1 MQVRL
6 FVTNDKSNVK
16 KVVLRSD
23 TTIGRSSDCNLRIAS
38 QEVSRQHCTIL
49 VADDHVAIRDHGSS
63 NGTIVNGEMI
73 EPNRDVPLASESA
86 VEIGNVRFRVEH
98 EIEIAATAH
107 VAEPATVAAAPVAQP
122 VATSPA
128 PIVAQPV
135 QPPEESP
142 SEEPEFDGQETIR
155 DIHADETLN
164 EHTALDE
171 PGELSDEDLS
181 DAETVNKP
189 RPEVDSP
196 SESGPDDT
204 IAFDFSGGA
213 MPEEDDAPDD
223 PATDIYDDSQI
234 EAFKAEVPEPDE
246 TVSMNVG
253 EFDFTPPVAE
263 PAATQPESTPAEE
276 SPKKKS
282 GLKSL
287 FSFFG
292 RKKKAKVDPPPE
304 SEQVE
309 TPVDSID
316 PDVTLP
322 EDPTV
327 FAGDDPPEEERTV
340 AEESFAEPADDIDET
355 LDATLHMPE
364 GFGEEEEFADEPV
377 EEDAVE
383 EEAVAGE
390 QITVFP
396 DGEPADEEVDEDASA
411 EDTDEHLNDFFKQ
424 LSQE

>member
-23 TTIGRSSDCNLRIAS
+23 TTIGRSSECNLRIAS

-49 VADDHVAIRDHGSS
+49 VAEDHVAIRDHGSS

-73 EPNRDVPLASESA
+73 EPNRDVPLATDSA

-98 EIEIAATAH
+98 EIEIAAAAP
-107 VAEPATVAAAPVAQP
+107 VESPAAVVAAPVAQP
-122 VATSPA
+122 IAASPA

-135 QPPEESP
+135 QPPEDP
-142 SEEPEFDGQETIR
+142 PAEEAEFDGQETIR

-164 EHTALDE
+164 EHTALDD
-171 PGELSDEDLS
+171 PGELSDEELS
-181 DAETVNKP
+181 DAETVNKL
-189 RPEVDSP
+189 RPEFESP
-196 SESGPDDT
+196 TEPGPEDT

-213 MPEEDDAPDD
+213 MPEAEDP
-223 PATDIYDDSQI
+223 PTDIYDDSQI

-263 PAATQPESTPAEE
+263 PAASPPAPSSAEE

-287 FSFFG
+287 FGFFG
-292 RKKKAKVDPPPE
+292 RKKKAKTEASSKTEQIE
-304 SEQVE
+304 S
-309 TPVDSID
+309 PVDSID
-316 PDVTLP
+316 TDATLP
-322 EDPTV
+322 DDPTM
-327 FAGDDPPEEERTV
+327 FAGDDVPDEERTV
-340 AEESFAEPADDIDET
+340 AEESFAEPADDIGDT
-355 LDATLHMPE
+355 LDATLQMPE
-364 GFGEEEEFADEPV
+364 GFDEEEEFEDEAV
-377 EEDAVE
+377 EEEEDEAVE

-396 DGEPADEEVDEDASA
+396 DGEPAADEVNEEASG

-424 LSQE
+424 LAQE